1 MATEQLGSGG
11 WSPYREVTPQDQKIF
26 NEALAGLLGVQYTPT
41 LVSTQVVNGTNYRY
55 QANAT
60 VPGPTPYTW
69 QVIVEIYV
77 PINGTPH
84 LVQIIKV

>member
-1 MATEQLGSGG
+1 MATEQFSLGG
-11 WSPYREVTPQDQKIF
+11 WSPYRELTPKDQEIF
-26 NEALAGLLGVQYTPT
+26 NEALAGLLGVNYTPN

-69 QVIVEIYV
+69 QAIVEIYA
-77 PINGTPH
+77 PINGDPH